1 MRPRASLIPTDLPL
15 ISYSSLIMTNSH
27 LSTYDMDA
35 KPDSPGEFIE
45 NASTPEDLESLNVD
59 IKKLVR
65 KV

>member
-1 MRPRASLIPTDLPL
+1 
-15 ISYSSLIMTNSH
+15 MTNSH